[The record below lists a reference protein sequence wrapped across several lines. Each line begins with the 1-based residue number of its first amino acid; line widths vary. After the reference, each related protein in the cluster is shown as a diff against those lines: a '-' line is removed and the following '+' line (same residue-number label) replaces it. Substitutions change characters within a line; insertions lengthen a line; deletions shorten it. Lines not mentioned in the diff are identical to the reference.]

1 MTESEL
7 ITLVTEEIKGLSSQF
22 VVVDYKN
29 AVSDAQRETWD
40 LPQTAGFKIKWL
52 KERTKRHLF
61 SYLLDESTYK
71 FKYKTISL
79 GDRFKH
85 LSKRVEGMD
94 DAFAKIQEEYIY
106 EFADVSAFNVFP
118 HQIDSGFATQNQTG
132 KDITYDEDQEV
143 QVHPNEN
150 S

>member
-1 MTESEL
+1 MVKSEL
-7 ITLVTEEIKGLSSQF
+7 IVLVTAEIKGLSAQF
-22 VVVDYKN
+22 VASDYEN
-29 AVSDAQRETWD
+29 AVDDAQRETWD
-40 LPQTAGFKIKWL
+40 LPQTADFKIKWL
-52 KERTKRHLF
+52 KERTKRHLL

-85 LSKRVEGMD
+85 LSQRIESMD
-94 DAFAKIQEEYIY
+94 EAFAKIQEEYIY
-106 EFADVSAFNVFP
+106 EFAGVSAFNIFP

-132 KDITYDEDQEV
+132 KDTTYDEDQEV
-143 QVHPNEN
+143 QIHPNEN

>member
-40 LPQTAGFKIKWL
+40 LPQSTDFKIKWL
-52 KERTKRHLF
+52 KERTKRHLL
-61 SYLLDESTYK
+61 SYLLDESVYK
-71 FKYKTISL
+71 FKYKNISL

-85 LSKRVEGMD
+85 LSTRVESMD
-94 DAFAKIQEEYIY
+94 EAFDKVQEEYVY
-106 EFADVSAFNVFP
+106 EFAGVNSYEMFP
-118 HQIDSGFATQNQTG
+118 NQIDSGFATQNQTG